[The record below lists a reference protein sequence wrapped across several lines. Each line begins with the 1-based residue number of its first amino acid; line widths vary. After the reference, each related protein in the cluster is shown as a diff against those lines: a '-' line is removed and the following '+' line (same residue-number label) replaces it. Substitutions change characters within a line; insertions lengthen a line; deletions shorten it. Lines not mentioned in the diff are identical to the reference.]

1 MVSEERDLLSLLQ
14 ENKGTVSSALGKEL
28 ARKVLGGEGA
38 ILTDAL
44 ALVTYDGLNPK
55 SKNIRAGA
63 AKIIEKVA
71 EVQPERVAP
80 YLHELLPALNAPE
93 PQTRWMLMMAF
104 GYCAQVNPDD
114 ARKAIPLAKDMICAG
129 QGTCLS
135 GAAELALGRIGA
147 VSPGE
152 AKQVFAILSEAW
164 PGALRNDID
173 EIMEAFLMLFD
184 NLDEAD
190 RQKAKALAR
199 QYEHDPQQST
209 CRRVRKILKKQG

>member
-1 MVSEERDLLSLLQ
+1 MKMTVCTLERTKMVSEERDLLSLLQ

-80 YLHELLPALNAPE
+80 
-93 PQTRWMLMMAF
+93 
-104 GYCAQVNPDD
+104 
-114 ARKAIPLAKDMICAG
+114 
-129 QGTCLS
+129 
-135 GAAELALGRIGA
+135 
-147 VSPGE
+147 
-152 AKQVFAILSEAW
+152 
-164 PGALRNDID
+164 
-173 EIMEAFLMLFD
+173 
-184 NLDEAD
+184 
-190 RQKAKALAR
+190 
-199 QYEHDPQQST
+199 
-209 CRRVRKILKKQG
+209 